1 MRKAIMSGIITAL
14 TFASP
19 VQTNA
24 SEVGGSS
31 LCERFTPED
40 TPGPRNIEQYRE
52 YLAEC
57 HGISVREF

>member
-1 MRKAIMSGIITAL
+1 MNKARFRGIITAL
-14 TFASP
+14 IFA
-19 VQTNA
+19 A
-24 SEVGGSS
+24 SIQASAYEVDGPL

-40 TPGPRNIEQYRE
+40 TPGPHNIEQYRE